1 MFVAARWELS
11 RVLNQGMQND
21 ELIEPRVVKNGS
33 EWQGGSKDWAGCCC
47 RCQGWVTFLASKS
60 GWLIEEELGK
70 EAEKVGGSQDGKV
83 TSKKRVVK
91 AAEIWRRN
99 LRNICWI

>member
-1 MFVAARWELS
+1 M
-11 RVLNQGMQND
+11 
-21 ELIEPRVVKNGS
+21 
-33 EWQGGSKDWAGCCC
+33 
-47 RCQGWVTFLASKS
+47 ASKS

-70 EAEKVGGSQDGKV
+70 EAEKVGGSQDWKV

-99 LRNICWI
+99 LRSICWI